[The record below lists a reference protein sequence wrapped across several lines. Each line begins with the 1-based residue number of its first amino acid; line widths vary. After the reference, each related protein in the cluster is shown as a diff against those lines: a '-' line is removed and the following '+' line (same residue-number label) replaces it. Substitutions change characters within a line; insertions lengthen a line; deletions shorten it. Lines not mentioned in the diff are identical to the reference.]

1 MEIIVV
7 VVVVL
12 LILVFWISIKVDIA
26 LTLYLAKLV
35 GSKKRWVGQLI
46 LFVLLLPIFLFF
58 LGG

>member
-1 MEIIVV
+1 MEIIA

-12 LILVFWISIKVDIA
+12 LILIFWISIKLDIS
-26 LTLYLAKLV
+26 TTWYLAKLV

-46 LFVLLLPIFLFF
+46 LFVLLLPIFLYL